1 MAKQKLRYFVSFV
14 RPANVVTAIA
24 DIIAGAAIGGA
35 LSGGHTQ
42 AGSLALLVLSTI
54 GLYGGGIVFNDI
66 FDLDIDRIERPE
78 RLLPSGKLSLK
89 TALIFGF
96 TLLAIGILAAAG
108 VSSTSGII
116 ATAVALLALSYDR
129 YSKHIQVLGPLN
141 MGLCRAGNLLLGVSI
156 VPEAVMDYGWLG
168 IIPVLF
174 ISAVT
179 LTSQKEAEGNNQRSI
194 AIALALDVTI
204 LTILLVLSRFTPF
217 HLILSMPF
225 MAIWFFMNATAKYKA
240 IQNNSPELIKRA
252 VRMGVLSLIPL
263 DAALATG
270 FSGSFWV
277 GCSVLLLFPLSI
289 ALAKR
294 FAVT

>member
-1 MAKQKLRYFVSFV
+1 MKLRYYISFV

-35 LSGGHTQ
+35 LSGGLTQ
-42 AGSLALLVLSTI
+42 PTSLGLLVLSTI

-66 FDLDIDRIERPE
+66 FDIDIDRKERPE
-78 RLLPSGKLSLK
+78 RLLPSGKLSLAAAY
-89 TALIFGF
+89 TFGLAL
-96 TLLAIGILAAAG
+96 LLIGILAAALVSPMSGTIAAG
-108 VSSTSGII
+108 V
-116 ATAVALLALSYDR
+116 AVLALTYNR
-129 YSKHIQVLGPLN
+129 FSKHIQVLGPLN

-156 VPEAVMDYGWLG
+156 IPAAVMDYWWLG

-179 LTSQKEAEGNNQRSI
+179 LTSQKEAVGNNKTSI
-194 AIALALDVTI
+194 AIALGLDFSI
-204 LTILLVLSRFTPF
+204 LVILLALSQLTPF
-217 HLILSMPF
+217 TLTLSIPF
-225 MAIWFFMNATAKYKA
+225 IALWFVMNGMAKYKA
-240 IQNNSPELIKRA
+240 IQDNSPQHIKRA
-252 VRMGVLSLIPL
+252 VRTGVLSLIPL

-270 FSGSFWV
+270 FSGSIWV
-277 GCSVLLLFPLSI
+277 GLLVLLLFPLSL

>member
-156 VPEAVMDYGWLG
+156 VPEAVVDYGWLG

>member
-1 MAKQKLRYFVSFV
+1 MAKQKLRYFISFV

-24 DIIAGAAIGGA
+24 DIIAGVAIGGA
-35 LSGGHTQ
+35 LSGGLTQ
-42 AGSLALLVLSTI
+42 PMSLALLVLSTI

-66 FDLDIDRIERPE
+66 FDLAIDRIERPE
-78 RLLPSGKLSLK
+78 RLLPSGKLTLK
-89 TALIFGF
+89 TALIYGLV
-96 TLLAIGILAAAG
+96 LLLIGIVAAVLVSPISG
-108 VSSTSGII
+108 VI
-116 ATAVALLALSYDR
+116 ASAVALLALIYDR

-156 VPEAVMDYGWLG
+156 VPAAVMEYWWLG
-168 IIPVLF
+168 IVPVLF

-179 LTSQKEAEGNNQRSI
+179 LTSQKEAVGNNKRSI
-194 AIALALDVTI
+194 AIALALDVII
-204 LTILLVLSRFTPF
+204 LIILLALSQWTPF
-217 HLILSMPF
+217 NLILAIPF
-225 MAIWFFMNATAKYKA
+225 MGIWFLMNVTAKYKA
-240 IQNNSPELIKRA
+240 IQNNSPEYIKRA

-270 FSGSFWV
+270 FAGSFWV
-277 GCSVLLLFPLSI
+277 GCLVLLLFPLSI